1 MVKTPICNSQ
11 IFLWKVMVTGYT
23 ESFKVQDT
31 TIYFKGL
38 GFTGVFWREGVQK
51 PNRTKNL
58 SLWQRHNSFNSILK
72 SAQLFLKSYFINK
85 TCRQQI
91 VVVDTYCCCCKHL
104 LLLLQTLIFI
114 AKTYCYHRT
123 LVLLQKLID
132 IAETY

>member
-23 ESFKVQDT
+23 ESFKVQGT
-31 TIYFKGL
+31 TIYFKVL
-38 GFTGVFWREGVQK
+38 GFTGVFWREGIQK
-51 PNRTKNL
+51 PN
-58 SLWQRHNSFNSILK
+58 RHNSFNSILK

-132 IAETY
+132 IAETYCYSETY